1 MAATLSSEF
10 PPLLHPTNS
19 SADDP
24 FSANTSSYTHPRF
37 TLSELPLVR
46 DQRTTIDA
54 LLFKFKKQGHYDTL
68 RKQVWATYNNSEAKI
83 ALTDNLY
90 EVADAE
96 IDKDPNLLSRE
107 RGKAATL
114 IQGAVER
121 SGVYQDVGVR
131 LDQEILKHLEIV
143 DEAVREIRREEI
155 GDSLAAEEGR
165 RGGKS
170 DETYAAETEARQGLR
185 RQNRARMEELARETA
200 ELKAKIR
207 AAAEKKAKAEEDRRE
222 EEERKRREDEEERRR
237 AERAK
242 RRAEEDAAEVERVR
256 LRDERAKKR
265 EEGRDMRRKELDRDY
280 ERRRSNRRSRSRS
293 KSRTGNSRGRSPGR
307 KSSVAVLDEMDLE
320 ATALQMLLSEGKTLV
335 AEESK
340 PRGFHDVVEKRTT
353 SRDSEGSGKEEGEA
367 RGDSPAPSQVRM
379 DEKKIRDRRPRSAS
393 PLGIDRYVIRRREVA
408 DQANG

>member
-1 MAATLSSEF
+1 MMATALSSDF
-10 PPLLHPTNS
+10 TSLPHPNNS
-19 SADDP
+19 SAGDP
-24 FSANTSSYTHPRF
+24 FSTTTSYTHPRF

-68 RKQVWATYNNSEAKI
+68 RKQVWATYNNSEAKT

-143 DEAVREIRREEI
+143 DEAVREIRKGEI
-155 GDSLAAEEGR
+155 GGSSAEEEER

-170 DETYAAETEARQGLR
+170 DEAYAAETEARQGLR

-207 AAAEKKAKAEEDRRE
+207 AAAEKKAKAEEERRE
-222 EEERKRREDEEERRR
+222 EEERKRREDQEERRR
-237 AERAK
+237 VERAK
-242 RRAEEDAAEVERVR
+242 RRAEEDAAEAERVR

-265 EEGRDMRRKELDRDY
+265 EQGRDLRRKELDRDY
-280 ERRRSNRRSRSRS
+280 ERRRDSRRSRSRS
-293 KSRTGNSRGRSPGR
+293 KSPAAGGRERSPRR
-307 KSSVAVLDEMDLE
+307 KSSVAIADEKDLD
-320 ATALQMLLSEGKTLV
+320 ATALQMLLSE
-335 AEESK
+335 SK
-340 PRGFHDVVEKRTT
+340 ASVVEEPKPKVFYDIVEKMRPK
-353 SRDSEGSGKEEGEA
+353 SRDSEESGKEEGEA

-379 DEKKIRDRRPRSAS
+379 DEKKMRDRRPRSAS
-393 PLGIDRYVIRRREVA
+393 PLGIDRYVLLRCAIVA
-408 DQANG
+408 